1 MGKKISNKMFQVEL
15 LKIAFCSQKLTIKL
29 LQIIS
34 AITLSYYEFNT
45 IITYEN
51 FTFENIKVLK
61 T

>member
-1 MGKKISNKMFQVEL
+1 MFQVEF
-15 LKIAFCSQKLTIKL
+15 LKIAFCSQKPTIKL
-29 LQIIS
+29 LRIIS
-34 AITLSYYEFNT
+34 AITLSYYEFNN